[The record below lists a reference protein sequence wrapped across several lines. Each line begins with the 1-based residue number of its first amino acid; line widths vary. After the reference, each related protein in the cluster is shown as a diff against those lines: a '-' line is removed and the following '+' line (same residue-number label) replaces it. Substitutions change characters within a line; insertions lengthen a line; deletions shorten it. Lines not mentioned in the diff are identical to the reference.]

1 MAKRDYYEILGIS
14 RDATEDDIKKAYRKL
29 ALKHHPDRNPESKEA
44 EEKFKEASEA
54 YQVLSDPQK
63 RATYD
68 QFGHVEGVG
77 QGFSGFGSRGFPDLS
92 EIFGDMFGD
101 AFGGRRRNSGGPSPQ
116 AGADLRYDML
126 VSFEEAVKGVT
137 KPIRI
142 ARREACSE
150 CGGNGAA
157 GGTALKTCPTCQG
170 QGQVNISQGFF
181 SLSRTCSQCGGM
193 GQTIKKPCSRC
204 KGDGRIRV
212 ERNIDVKIPGGVA
225 TGSSLRL
232 SGEGEAGLFH
242 GPRGD
247 LYIVIKVKRH
257 EIFSREE
264 NDIVC
269 EVPIS
274 FSVAALG
281 GEIEVPTLDGKMK
294 LKISPGTQ
302 SGHTFRQKGKGFPDL
317 HGYGHGNL
325 LIHLKVD
332 VPVKLTEKEK
342 ELIQELAHLRGEKVS
357 KGKKFFDK
365 FR

>member
-1 MAKRDYYEILGIS
+1 MAKRDYYEILGVG
-14 RDATEDDIKKAYRKL
+14 RDATEEDIKKVYRKL
-29 ALKHHPDRNPESKEA
+29 ALKYHPDRNPGSKAA

-77 QGFSGFGSRGFPDLS
+77 PGFGGFGRGFPDLS

-101 AFGGRRRNSGGPSPQ
+101 FFGERRGRTAGPSPQ
-116 AGADLRYDML
+116 AGADLRYDLL
-126 VSFEEAVKGVT
+126 VNFEEAVKGAQ
-137 KPIRI
+137 KSIRI
-142 ARREACSE
+142 TRHEVCSE

-157 GGTALKTCPTCQG
+157 SGTALKTCPTCNG
-170 QGQVNISQGFF
+170 RGQVSISQGFF
-181 SLSRTCSQCGGM
+181 SVSRTCSRCNGM
-193 GQTIKKPCSRC
+193 GQTVEKPCSRC
-204 KGDGRIRV
+204 RGSGRINV
-212 ERNIDVKIPGGVA
+212 ERNIDVKIPGGVDS
-225 TGSSLRL
+225 GSSLRL
-232 SGEGEAGLFH
+232 SGEGEAGLFG

-247 LYIVIKVKRH
+247 LYIVIKIKRH
-257 EIFSREE
+257 EIFSREG
-264 NDIVC
+264 NDVVC

-274 FSVAALG
+274 FSIASLG

-302 SGHTFRQKGKGFPDL
+302 SGQIFRQKGKGFPDL
-317 HGYGHGNL
+317 HGYGRGNL
-325 LIHLKVD
+325 LIHLRVD
-332 VPVKLTEKEK
+332 VSTNLTGREK
-342 ELIQELAHLRGEKVS
+342 ELIQELARLRGEKVG

>member
-1 MAKRDYYEILGIS
+1 LAKRDYYEVLGVD
-14 RDATEDDIKKAYRKL
+14 RNATEEDIKKIYRKL
-29 ALKHHPDRNPESKEA
+29 ALKYHPDRNPGSKEA
-44 EEKFKEASEA
+44 EEKFKEILEA

-68 QFGHVEGVG
+68 QFGHVEGAG
-77 QGFSGFGSRGFPDLS
+77 AGFGGFGRGFPDLS

-101 AFGGRRRNSGGPSPQ
+101 VFGERRRGPAGPSPQ
-116 AGADLRYDML
+116 HGADFRYDLL
-126 VSFEEAVKGVT
+126 VTFEEAVKGV
-137 KPIRI
+137 KKSIRI

-170 QGQVNISQGFF
+170 RGQINISQGFF
-181 SLSRTCSQCGGM
+181 SISRTCNQCGGM
-193 GQTIKKPCSRC
+193 GKTIEKTCSRC
-204 KGDGRIRV
+204 KGDGRIKV
-212 ERNIDVKIPGGVA
+212 ERNIDVKIPGGVD

-232 SGEGEAGLFH
+232 SGEGEAGLFG

-257 EIFSREE
+257 EFFSREE

-269 EVPIS
+269 EVPIN
-274 FSVAALG
+274 FAVAALG

-294 LKISPGTQ
+294 LKILPGTQ

-317 HGYGHGNL
+317 RGYGRGNL
-325 LIHLKVD
+325 LIHLRVD
-332 VPVKLTEKEK
+332 VPTKLTEKEK
-342 ELIQELAHLRGEKVS
+342 ELIQEFARLRGEKVS
-357 KGKKFFDK
+357 KGKNFFDK

>member
-1 MAKRDYYEILGIS
+1 MAKQDYYEVLGVD
-14 RDATEDDIKKAYRKL
+14 RNVTEEDIKKVYRKL
-29 ALKHHPDRNPESKEA
+29 ALKYHPDRNPGDKKS
-44 EEKFKEASEA
+44 EEKFKEILEA

-77 QGFSGFGSRGFPDLS
+77 SGFGGFGRGFPDLS

-101 AFGGRRRNSGGPSPQ
+101 VFGERRRGSGGPSPQ
-116 AGADLRYDML
+116 HGADLRYDML
-126 VSFEEAVKGVT
+126 ISFEEAVKGVQ

-142 ARREACSE
+142 ARSEACSE

-157 GGTALKTCPTCQG
+157 GGTALKTCPACHG
-170 QGQVNISQGFF
+170 SGQVNISQGFF
-181 SLSRTCSQCGGM
+181 SFSRTCSQCGGM
-193 GQTIKKPCSRC
+193 GRTIGKPCPRC
-204 KGDGRIRV
+204 KGDGRVKV

-232 SGEGEAGLFH
+232 SGEGEAGLFG

-269 EVPIS
+269 EIPIN
-274 FSVAALG
+274 FTVAVLG

-294 LKISPGTQ
+294 LKILPGTQ
-302 SGHTFRQKGKGFPDL
+302 SGHVFRQKGKGFPDL
-317 HGYGHGNL
+317 QGYGRGNL
-325 LIHLKVD
+325 LIHLRVD
-332 VPVKLTEKEK
+332 VPTRLTEKEQ
-342 ELIQELAHLRGEKVS
+342 ELIRELARIRGEKIS